1 VTATT
6 VIGVSAGVALA
17 STPGPATAGAA
28 AGAARPDMTSVRPG
42 TAASGDP
49 QPGPSGTG
57 TSART
62 KPQPHQPPAHRSSYL
77 IYDSVLPSAVPS
89 NRVLA
94 SYATGPFA
102 VTAAQVAGHKAVLW
116 IDVTGLDPAAAAV
129 DVEPGDVT
137 PDVAATWVRR
147 KLTADRGALAI
158 IYTSRAEWPLA
169 QAAVDTLPAW
179 MGARV
184 RWWIADPTGYPHVLP
199 GSSATQW
206 YWGSSYDIS
215 TALPGF

>member
-17 STPGPATAGAA
+17 STSGPAA
-28 AGAARPDMTSVRPG
+28 AGAGEARSDVASTRPG
-42 TAASGDP
+42 AGASGQP
-49 QPGPSGTG
+49 QHGPAGSGTSG
-57 TSART
+57 KN
-62 KPQPHQPPAHRSSYL
+62 KPRQHQRPAHKSSYL
-77 IYDSVLPSAVPS
+77 IYDSVLPSAVPAS
-89 NRVLA
+89 RVLA

-102 VTAAQVAGHKAVLW
+102 VSAAQVAGHKAVLW
-116 IDVTGLDPAAAAV
+116 IDVIGTDLAASAV

-137 PDVAATWVRR
+137 PNVAAIWVRR
-147 KLTADRGALAI
+147 KLTASHQALPI

-169 QAAVDTLPAW
+169 QAAVGTLPAW
-179 MGARV
+179 MAARV

>member
-17 STPGPATAGAA
+17 STPGPAAADATAGE
-28 AGAARPDMTSVRPG
+28 ARPEMTSARAG
-42 TAASGDP
+42 TGASGHP
-49 QPGPSGTG
+49 RPRPSGAG
-57 TSART
+57 TSAKT
-62 KPQPHQPPAHRSSYL
+62 KPQQHQPPAHRSSYL

-89 NRVLA
+89 SRVLA

-137 PDVAATWVRR
+137 PDVAASWVRR
-147 KLTADRGALAI
+147 KLTAHRNALPI

-179 MGARV
+179 MAARV